1 MGSFAGDR
9 RRRVKAE
16 INVTPLVDVVLVLLI
31 IFMVVTPMLSHGRE
45 VKLPAVSAAT
55 LEQEKPDAIVLSLSA
70 EGGLWLEEERIE
82 PSELT
87 PKLEARLREL
97 PGAEVLIKADATV
110 SVRALRPVLQQL
122 KAVAV
127 TQIGFAVSER
137 GKVP

>member
-1 MGSFAGDR
+1 MASFAGDGR
-9 RRRVKAE
+9 RRFKAE

-31 IFMVVTPMLSHGRE
+31 IFMVVTPMLSRGRE

-70 EGGLWLEEERIE
+70 DGGLWLEEERVE

-87 PKLEARLREL
+87 PKLKARLREQ
-97 PGAEVLIKADATV
+97 PGRELLIKADATV
-110 SVRALRPVLQQL
+110 SVRALRPVLRQL

-137 GKVP
+137 GAVP